1 VIFVETVTSQSN
13 VFDRP
18 VDHQQ
23 AMLEAWE
30 RFTTNQQLDPIVPP
44 LIAASWRRSWG
55 RVNPN
60 NPVEFTRMGSDHL
73 LASQTASFDLMAIA
87 RPVME
92 DVYQCVQHSGTAI
105 ILTNS
110 VGCILDLIGD
120 EDVLKIM
127 EGWRA
132 GRGTIL
138 SEELIGTTSVG
149 LALTERMPVQV
160 AGTEHFVKQF
170 HVATGAAAP
179 IFDISGHLLGV
190 LGLVMPVDRY
200 HVHSLGLVAAAAR
213 AVENQHQSDLLMAEQ
228 NSQLAQL
235 NTILSTISD
244 GMLVWNAQHMLVHAN
259 HAASQMLGIPA
270 YSMVGKPA
278 GVLFSVPAFVE
289 ESILQRKPLTDVE
302 GTINVDGRTVNCLIS
317 LDFVFQSPDK
327 LQWIIVTLRS
337 EKKVRKLIQQ
347 QVGATAALTLDDI
360 PGEAPQMQR
369 VRNFVRSAAGA
380 QASILVRGEVG
391 TGKNA
396 LASAIHNAGPRQ
408 DGPFVIFASSSVPA
422 ELVVSDLLGYDESIE
437 NRHVNG
443 RPSKFEL
450 AQGGT
455 LFFQDVDALPL
466 EAQAVLI
473 NALEIGVIQRLGS
486 QRAVEVDARVVA
498 STSANMEALISQG
511 AFRPDLF
518 YRLST
523 FTITLPPLRERP
535 RDIPLVASRI
545 LARFTRQLGYRV
557 SLAPEVMD
565 VFRKYAWPGNIREM
579 ESVLGRAATQIA
591 GAGVIDMAHIPNHVR
606 LMETNPQ
613 SVKPFLQVQVSSL
626 NEMERET
633 ILLMMQMYRGNVS
646 RMAQVL
652 EISRT
657 TLWRKLKS
665 YGIDPQEYR

>member
-1 VIFVETVTSQSN
+1 METASPSSKIYGT
-13 VFDRP
+13 P
-18 VDHQQ
+18 EEYQQ
-23 AMLEAWE
+23 AMLKAWE
-30 RFTTNQQLDPIVPP
+30 RFTTSQQMDPAVPP

-60 NPVEFTRMGSDHL
+60 NPIGFTRMSSDHL

-92 DVYQCVQHSGTAI
+92 DVYQCVESSGTAL

-110 VGCILDLIGD
+110 VGCILDMVGD
-120 EDVLKIM
+120 EEIIRIM
-127 EGWRA
+127 DGWGA
-132 GRGTIL
+132 GRGSFL
-138 SEELIGTTSVG
+138 SEERIGTASVG

-160 AGTEHFVKQF
+160 AGSEHFARQF

-179 IFDISGHLLGV
+179 IFDISGHLLGI
-190 LGLVMPVDRY
+190 LGLVMPVERY

-244 GMLVWNAQHMLVHAN
+244 GILVWNAQQVLVHAN
-259 HAASQMLGIPA
+259 HAAGQMLGISA
-270 YSMVGKPA
+270 QSMVGKPA
-278 GVLFSVPAFVE
+278 RTLFSLPAFVE
-289 ESILQRKPLTDVE
+289 DAISQRKLLTDIEGEINVE
-302 GTINVDGRTVNCLIS
+302 GRAVNCLIS
-317 LDFVFQSPDK
+317 LDFVFKSQDK

-337 EKKVRKLIQQ
+337 QKKVRKLIQQ
-347 QVGATAALTLDDI
+347 QVGATAALTLSDI

-380 QASILVRGEVG
+380 RASILIRGEVG

-396 LASAIHNAGPRQ
+396 LASAIHNAGPWH

-422 ELVVSDLLGYDESIE
+422 ELVVSDLLGFDESIE
-437 NRHVNG
+437 NSKVSG

-473 NALEIGVIQRLGS
+473 NALEIGMVQRLGS
-486 QRAVEVDARVVA
+486 QRPVAVEARVIA
-498 STSANMEALISQG
+498 STSADMEALISQG
-511 AFRPDLF
+511 AFRPDLY

-535 RDIPLVASRI
+535 RDIPLVAERI
-545 LARFTRQLGYRV
+545 LARFTRQLGYQV

-579 ESVLGRAATQIA
+579 EAVLGRAATQIA
-591 GAGVIDMAHIPNHVR
+591 GAGVIGLKHIPSTVR
-606 LMETNPQ
+606 LMETSPQTANP
-613 SVKPFLQVQVSSL
+613 SLQVKVSSL

-633 ILLMMQMYRGNVS
+633 ISLMLQMYRGNVS

-652 EISRT
+652 DISRT

-665 YGIDPQEYR
+665 YGFDPDEYR